1 MIEAIKMVDVV
12 ISAVSLKEVLDH
24 KLLILAIKEV
34 VCIKELYI
42 ISQNFLNVPRVPI
55 TSNGPRPSAV
65 QFESPLQKL
74 KIFSVPPRHT
84 SICDCHTSTSRGM
97 PSLYCAAPI
106 TRLIS
111 SPPRERHNTHTASST
126 GTSQLRT
133 NSKGFSVYDSSEV
146 LWVSFFFILR
156 RKNGLCRRRRR
167 TGVVASSSSQSSLFD
182 MYRKLSA
189 AWKEAKPPPKTPE
202 GAARLVILTLKN
214 HQKVDVQGLLAFYG
228 LPNLEISDAS
238 EIPVSSLPG
247 VQFKMETL
255 PVDPRAIADGDTI
268 TVYVNTTD
276 PRESSIVPSRIIEAA
291 VNRANARSVRDFKTA
306 DPLHKIIIEAGYRV
320 IQGSNHQEILARKYR
335 IRLRGIDAPENSMP
349 YGKESKDEL
358 TKLVQGKC
366 LQILVYEEDQYGR
379 SVGDIYYDSIF
390 VQEKMLKTG
399 FAWHYTAY
407 DKRRE
412 FAQWEKSARLARR
425 GLWAASNPEKPW
437 DYRRNNPRL

>member
-1 MIEAIKMVDVV
+1 MGNAFRF
-12 ISAVSLKEVLDH
+12 
-24 KLLILAIKEV
+24 LLGDCGK
-34 VCIKELYI
+34 
-42 ISQNFLNVPRVPI
+42 P
-55 TSNGPRPSAV
+55 
-65 QFESPLQKL
+65 QK
-74 KIFSVPPRHT
+74 
-84 SICDCHTSTSRGM
+84 
-97 PSLYCAAPI
+97 
-106 TRLIS
+106 
-111 SPPRERHNTHTASST
+111 
-126 GTSQLRT
+126 
-133 NSKGFSVYDSSEV
+133 
-146 LWVSFFFILR
+146 
-156 RKNGLCRRRRR
+156 
-167 TGVVASSSSQSSLFD
+167 SSSSQSLGPHGVTSVTVSVSALAHDILNFD
-182 MYRKLSA
+182 ITSQVPDGLSRHVASSRKAQTNWYRKLSA

-202 GAARLVILTLKN
+202 GAARLVILTT
-214 HQKVDVQGLLAFYG
+214 GLLTFYG

-255 PVDPRAIADGDTI
+255 PVDPRAVADGDTI

-306 DPLHKIIIEAGYRV
+306 DSLHKIIIEAGYRV

-379 SVGDIYYDSIF
+379 SVGDIYCDSIF

-407 DKRRE
+407 DKRPE